1 MMRNNDMKLKPKYK
15 TNIKVGDIIENFG
28 AVVRV
33 DEIEGNCAFVTII
46 PWERDGVAQGG
57 VGHKYLARLDKST
70 FVMSGLLASFL

>member
-1 MMRNNDMKLKPKYK
+1 MNTDMKLKPNYK

-28 AVVRV
+28 AIVRV
-33 DEIEGNCAFVTII
+33 DEIEGNSAFVTII

-57 VGHKYLARLDKST
+57 VGQRYVARLDKST

>member
-1 MMRNNDMKLKPKYK
+1 MKLKPNYK

-33 DEIEGNCAFVTII
+33 DEIEGNCAFVTIT

-57 VGHKYLARLDKST
+57 VGHRYVARLDKSSLVLT
-70 FVMSGLLASFL
+70 S